1 MIKAAPFKGKLKK
14 NELVITA
21 DTIVWIENKCLGK
34 PKTKNESKEMLKKI
48 SNKDHKVITSVCLT
62 SIDKQIIFN
71 EKSLVSFRKLK
82 TNEINYYVDNFYTLD
97 KAGAYGIQD
106 WIGIIGIKKIIGSY
120 TNIVGLPV
128 SQLIENIKA
137 FIKYQ

>member
-1 MIKAAPFKGKLKK
+1 
-14 NELVITA
+14 
-21 DTIVWIENKCLGK
+21 
-34 PKTKNESKEMLKKI
+34 MLKKI